1 MCILAVGKMLGAARA
16 AADALA
22 AEGIEATVWDVRV
35 VPLDPEML
43 ADAAEHPVVL
53 TAEDGIRDGGVGS
66 LIADALARR
75 DGPAPRVRVLGT
87 PTEFIQHGKPDQILA
102 DLGLDAAGLAHEARA
117 LVAALR
123 A

>member
-1 MCILAVGKMLGAARA
+1 MLGAARE

-22 AEGIEATVWDVRV
+22 ADGIEATVWDVRV

-53 TAEDGIRDGGVGS
+53 TAEDGVRDGGVGS
-66 LIADALARR
+66 MIADALP
-75 DGPAPRVRVLGT
+75 GKVRVLGT
-87 PTEFIQHGKPDQILA
+87 PVEFIQHGKPDQILA
-102 DLGLDAAGLAHEARA
+102 DLGLDANGPRARGPHE

>member
-1 MCILAVGKMLGAARA
+1 M
-16 AADALA
+16 
-22 AEGIEATVWDVRV
+22 
-35 VPLDPEML
+35 
-43 ADAAEHPVVL
+43 
-53 TAEDGIRDGGVGS
+53 
-66 LIADALARR
+66 
-75 DGPAPRVRVLGT
+75 LGT